1 MNTNS
6 HKSVSELSFFMA
18 ICFESGKLKRESITL
33 KTESWKHKSGCAGPE
48 KWRESLKGKM
58 F

>member
-6 HKSVSELSFFMA
+6 HKTVSELNFFMA
-18 ICFESGKLKRESITL
+18 TCFESRKLKIESVVL
-33 KTESWKHKSGCAGPE
+33 RTESWKHKSGCAGPE